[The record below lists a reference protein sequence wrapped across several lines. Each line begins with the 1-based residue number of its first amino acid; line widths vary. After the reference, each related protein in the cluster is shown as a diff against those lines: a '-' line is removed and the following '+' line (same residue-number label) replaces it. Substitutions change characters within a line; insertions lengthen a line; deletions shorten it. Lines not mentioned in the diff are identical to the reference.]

1 MVYLS
6 HFTLPRQ
13 ARREILLEEL
23 VNNRTCYSNFYPF
36 QVFDNWEEETF
47 SFGPITVL
55 YGGNGS
61 GKTTLLNLIGEKL
74 RLERRS
80 VFNSSSFF
88 SDFVDLCRAEGKAPA
103 GSAVLTSDDVFDD
116 LLDLRT
122 LNQGID
128 RERTELLAEYKDLRE
143 SGFQMRSLADYD
155 QLKKVVR
162 ATGKKASGS
171 SFVKESIGKNIRG
184 KSNGETAFRYFTD
197 QIKEDALYLLD
208 EPENSLSVQRQRELA
223 KFLEDSARF
232 FGCQIILATHSPIL
246 LSMEGA
252 KVYDLDQRPIQ
263 VRKWTD
269 LPAVRAWYEFFREHA
284 NEF

>member
-1 MVYLS
+1 MIYLS

-13 ARREILLEEL
+13 TRREVLLDEL

-47 SFGPITVL
+47 SFEPITVL

-61 GKTTLLNLIGEKL
+61 GKTTLLNLMGEKL

-80 VFNSSSFF
+80 VFNRSSFF
-88 SDFVDLCRAEGKAPA
+88 QDFVDLCRAEGTAPA

-128 RERTELLAEYKDLRE
+128 RERTQLLAEYKDLRE
-143 SGFQMRSLADYD
+143 SGFQMKSLDDYE

-171 SFVKESIGKNIRG
+171 SFVKESIGTNVRG
-184 KSNGETAFRYFTD
+184 RSNGETAFRYFTD
-197 QIKEDALYLLD
+197 RIKEDALYLLD

-246 LSMEGA
+246 LAMQGA
-252 KVYDLDQRPIQ
+252 RVYDLDRRPIA

-269 LPAVRAWYEFFREHA
+269 LPAVRAWYEFFKEHA

>member
-1 MVYLS
+1 MIYLS

-13 ARREILLEEL
+13 ELREGVLGDL
-23 VNNRTCYSNFYPF
+23 VNNRTCYNNCYPF

-47 SFGPITVL
+47 SLEPITVL

-88 SDFVDLCRAEGKAPA
+88 QDFAALCRAEGKAPE

-116 LLDLRT
+116 LLDLRS

-128 RERTELLAEYKDLRE
+128 RERSDLLAEYKDLRQ
-143 SGFQMRSLADYD
+143 SGFQMSSLDDYD

-162 ATGKKASGS
+162 ATRKKASGS
-171 SFVKESIGKNIRG
+171 SYVKESIGKNLRG
-184 KSNGETAFRYFTD
+184 KSNGETALWYFTH
-197 QIKEDALYLLD
+197 QIQENALYLLD

-246 LSMEGA
+246 LAMKGA
-252 KVYDLDQRPIQ
+252 KVYDLDQRPIE

-269 LPAVRAWYEFFREHA
+269 LPAVRAWHAFFKEHA
-284 NEF
+284 GEF

>member
-1 MVYLS
+1 MIYLS

-13 ARREILLEEL
+13 TRREILLDEL

-47 SFGPITVL
+47 SFEPITVL

-61 GKTTLLNLIGEKL
+61 GKTTLLNLMGEKL

-80 VFNSSSFF
+80 VFNRSSFF
-88 SDFVDLCRAEGKAPA
+88 QDFVDLCRAEGTAPA

-128 RERTELLAEYKDLRE
+128 RERTQLLAQYKDLRE
-143 SGFQMRSLADYD
+143 SGFQMKSLDDYD
-155 QLKKVVR
+155 QLKKVVQ
-162 ATGKKASGS
+162 ATRRKASGS
-171 SFVKESIGKNIRG
+171 SFVKESIGTNVRG
-184 KSNGETAFRYFTD
+184 RSNGETAFQYFTD
-197 QIKEDALYLLD
+197 QIQENALYLLD

-246 LSMEGA
+246 LAMQGA
-252 KVYDLDQRPIQ
+252 QVYDLDQRPVQ

-269 LPAVRAWYEFFREHA
+269 LPAVRAWYEFFKEHA
-284 NEF
+284 KEF

>member
-1 MVYLS
+1 MTYLS
-6 HFTLPRQ
+6 RFTLPRQ
-13 ARREILLEEL
+13 ELREGTLADL

-36 QVFDNWEEETF
+36 QAFDNWEEETF
-47 SFGPITVL
+47 SFEPITVF

-88 SDFVDLCRAEGKAPA
+88 QNFVDLCRAEGKAPE

-116 LLDLRT
+116 LLDLRS

-128 RERTELLAEYKDLRE
+128 RERLDLLAEYKDLRE
-143 SGFQMRSLADYD
+143 SSFQMTSLADYD
-155 QLKKVVR
+155 QLQKVVR
-162 ATGKKASGS
+162 ATRKKASGS
-171 SFVKESIGKNIRG
+171 SYVKESIGTNVRG
-184 KSNGETAFRYFTD
+184 RSNGETAFKYFTD
-197 QIKEDALYLLD
+197 RIQDNALYLLD

-232 FGCQIILATHSPIL
+232 FRCQIILATHSPIL
-246 LSMEGA
+246 LSMKGA
-252 KVYDLDQRPIQ
+252 RVYDLDQRPIQ

-269 LPAVRAWYEFFREHA
+269 LPAVRGWYAFFKEHEGEF
-284 NEF
+284 

>member
-1 MVYLS
+1 MIYLS

-13 ARREILLEEL
+13 TRREILLEEL

-47 SFGPITVL
+47 SFEPITVL

-80 VFNSSSFF
+80 VFNRSSFF
-88 SDFVDLCRAEGKAPA
+88 QDFVDLCRAEGTAPE

-116 LLDLRT
+116 LLDLRV

-128 RERTELLAEYKDLRE
+128 RERVELLAEYKDLRE
-143 SGFQMRSLADYD
+143 SGFQMKSLDDYEH
-155 QLKKVVR
+155 LKKVVR
-162 ATGKKASGS
+162 ATRRKASGS
-171 SFVKESIGKNIRG
+171 SFVKESIGTNVRG
-184 KSNGETAFRYFTD
+184 RSNGETAFQYFTD
-197 QIKEDALYLLD
+197 QIQENALYLLD

-246 LSMEGA
+246 LAMKGA
-252 KVYDLDQRPIQ
+252 RVYDLDQRPIA

-269 LPAVRAWYEFFREHA
+269 LPAVRAWYEFFKEHA

>member
-6 HFTLPRQ
+6 HFTLPKQ
-13 ARREILLEEL
+13 ARRESLLEEL

-88 SDFVDLCRAEGKAPA
+88 ADFVTLCRAEGEAPA

-116 LLDLRT
+116 LLDLRS

-128 RERTELLAEYKDLRE
+128 RERVDLLAEYKDLRE
-143 SGFQMRSLADYD
+143 RGFQMTSLDDYD

-162 ATGKKASGS
+162 ATGRKASGS
-171 SFVKESIGKNIRG
+171 SYVKESIGENLRG

-197 QIKEDALYLLD
+197 RIREDALYLLD

-223 KFLEDSARF
+223 QFLEDSARF
-232 FGCQIILATHSPIL
+232 FGCQILLATHSPIL
-246 LSMEGA
+246 LAMKGA
-252 KVYDLDQRPIQ
+252 KVYDLDRRPIQ
-263 VRKWTD
+263 VSKWTD
-269 LPAVRAWYEFFREHA
+269 LPAVRGWYDFFREHQG
-284 NEF
+284 EF

>member
-1 MVYLS
+1 MTYLS
-6 HFTLPRQ
+6 RFTLPRQ
-13 ARREILLEEL
+13 ELREGTLADL

-47 SFGPITVL
+47 SFEPITVF

-88 SDFVDLCRAEGKAPA
+88 SDFVDLCRAEGKAPE

-116 LLDLRT
+116 LLDLRS

-128 RERTELLAEYKDLRE
+128 RERTDLLAEYKDLRE
-143 SGFQMRSLADYD
+143 RGFQMTTLADYD
-155 QLKKVVR
+155 QLQKVVR
-162 ATGKKASGS
+162 ATRRKASGS
-171 SFVKESIGKNIRG
+171 SYVKESIGTNVRG

-197 QIKEDALYLLD
+197 QIRENALYLLD

-232 FGCQIILATHSPIL
+232 FRCQIILATHSPIL
-246 LSMEGA
+246 LSMKGA
-252 KVYDLDQRPIQ
+252 RVYDLDQRPIQ

-269 LPAVRAWYEFFREHA
+269 LPAVRAWYAFFKEHEGEF
-284 NEF
+284 